1 MAQTNVNIRMDDK
14 LKKQFDGLCNELGLS
29 MSTAINIFA
38 KTMVRQ
44 QRIPFEVGLETPNR
58 ETLAAMQEVEDM
70 IQNPAMGKTYD
81 DVDEMMKELLG

>member
-1 MAQTNVNIRMDDK
+1 
-14 LKKQFDGLCNELGLS
+14 

>member
-14 LKKQFDGLCNELGLS
+14 LKKQFDGLCGELGLS